1 MRDRLR
7 SQNFARPIFAAMQW
21 PVACRLGRDSIHS
34 HSPAPDPNNLREE
47 IGERRDFR
55 IFSAKEY
62 AFAGRRV
69 RVWVAE
75 ANCKGAPRWS
85 CVHQRRQGWPPQEL
99 FLQQRASSDEMN
111 FFRLRL
117 LSWPREFRR
126 RALARA

>member
-7 SQNFARPIFAAMQW
+7 SRNFVRPIFAAMQSL
-21 PVACRLGRDSIHS
+21 VACRRGRDSIHS
-34 HSPAPDPNNLREE
+34 HSPAPAPNNLQEE

-85 CVHQRRQGWPPQEL
+85 CVHQLRQEWPPQEL
-99 FLQQRASSDEMN
+99 FHRRRLSSDEMI
-111 FFRLRL
+111 FFQSYL
-117 LSWPREFRR
+117 LSWPR
-126 RALARA
+126 